1 MDQGHIAKLAEF
13 ALSQPQA
20 CYTAYTFGLKHR
32 WTYFLTS
39 LPDIQDL
46 LESLENAISHLLIP
60 AITERKCNQLDRNI
74 LAPVRDIPST
84 CACGEAFT
92 VDHSMICKLGDFITQ
107 CHNELRDLEA
117 EFLSMVCSDAEI
129 EPVLQDISGE
139 HLNRGSNKAQDAKLD
154 IRARGFWERHQSAFF
169 DMRVCN
175 PNAVSYRDLEP
186 QQIYRIHENEKKLLY
201 SKRVLDIEHGTLVF
215 TTTGGMGK
223 ECLMYHSRLEQLIAI
238 KRRGAVCQNHLID
251 QNQSKC
257 KYQCITRKKSP
268 VQPTY
273 NINETPLESCDT
285 EKHLGVWVSSNLTS
299 DKQVTEQCAKA
310 NKPLGFVHRA
320 SRYVQ
325 HHKAPKRVVH
335 FIFLSS
341 GAISAMQPKYARHS
355 PLAY

>member
-1 MDQGHIAKLAEF
+1 MMLVELAPLWKLGLGGMPLAPLVQILVILRTIGNAGSSQNQLRKKVSGKLSRTRPLTLQYKGRNTLGGNRIKGVFRGTCQPKGDQLDQGHIAKLAEF

-20 CYTAYTFGLKHR
+20 CYTANTFGLKHR

-46 LESLENAISHLLIP
+46 LESLENVISHLLIP

-169 DMRVCN
+169 DMGVCN

-201 SKRVLDIEHGTLVF
+201 SKSPGHRAWNIGLHHNWRNGKGVLD
-215 TTTGGMGK
+215 
-223 ECLMYHSRLEQLIAI
+223 
-238 KRRGAVCQNHLID
+238 
-251 QNQSKC
+251 
-257 KYQCITRKKSP
+257 
-268 VQPTY
+268 
-273 NINETPLESCDT
+273 
-285 EKHLGVWVSSNLTS
+285 VS
-299 DKQVTEQCAKA
+299 
-310 NKPLGFVHRA
+310 
-320 SRYVQ
+320 
-325 HHKAPKRVVH
+325 
-335 FIFLSS
+335 
-341 GAISAMQPKYARHS
+341 
-355 PLAY
+355 